1 MYHKVTILGN
11 LGGDPEMR
19 YTPGGTAV
27 TNFNVATTTK
37 VSKTR
42 NGEAVSCPNGWKES
56 YNGKNWELTTWW
68 RVTTWRQLA
77 ETCNQFLKKGSQ
89 VYVEGEVG
97 GTATDGSQ
105 NPTVWTGQDGTA
117 RARYEITA
125 RLLKFVGSRG
135 GRTEGGASYEE
146 PEEPPPG
153 FVEESEI
160 PF

>member
-68 RVTTWRQLA
+68 RVTAWRQLA
-77 ETCNQFLKKGSQ
+77 ETCNQFLHKGSQ
-89 VYVEGEVG
+89 VYVEGEVN
-97 GTATDGSQ
+97 GTAINGSQ
-105 NPTVWTGQDGTA
+105 NPRVWTGNDGVA
-117 RARYEITA
+117 KASFEMTA

-135 GRTEGGASYEE
+135 ARSEGGTSYDE